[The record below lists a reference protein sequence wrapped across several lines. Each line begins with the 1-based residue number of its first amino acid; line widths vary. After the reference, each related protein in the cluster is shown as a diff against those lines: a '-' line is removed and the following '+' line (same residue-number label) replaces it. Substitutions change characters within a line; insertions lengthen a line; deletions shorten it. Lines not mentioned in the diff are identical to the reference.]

1 MNYKKHF
8 LKEHQNQAKREVSCI
23 VDLCGRIALN
33 TKKLNIDE
41 ANRFKKDLLNSLE
54 TITDLYQFK
63 KDQDSWLKW
72 KQIEG
77 ERNQSELIESLTLDD
92 KQVSVRRDMFWELG
106 LLITLSENQKK

>member
-1 MNYKKHF
+1 MGYRKHF
-8 LKEHQNQAKREVSCI
+8 LKEHTKQAEREVACI
-23 VDLCGRIALN
+23 VDLCGKIAMNTAELN
-33 TKKLNIDE
+33 VDE
-41 ANRFKKDLLNSLE
+41 ANRFKRDLLNSLE

-92 KQVSVRRDMFWELG
+92 KQVAVRRDMF
-106 LLITLSENQKK
+106 